1 MFDKGA
7 RSLLNPLEE
16 ALPDAPK
23 QEGHLKQRQTLRVAP
38 QDLLCHGRGLSRN
51 RDIPHSGGE
60 TTFSTGAAWAI
71 GNSAF
76 NSFHLG
82 LEAECQGER

>member
-1 MFDKGA
+1 MRPFLRPQSKKGISGSV
-7 RSLLNPLEE
+7 RSAGWHPRISSAMEE
-16 ALPDAPK
+16 DSA
-23 QEGHLKQRQTLRVAP
+23 ETRTLRAW
-38 QDLLCHGRGLSRN
+38 
-51 RDIPHSGGE
+51 E
-60 TTFSTGAAWAI
+60 KTTVNTGAAWAI

>member
-7 RSLLNPLEE
+7 RSLLKPLEE
-16 ALPDAPK
+16 ALPDASK
-23 QEGHLKQRQTLRVAP
+23 QEGHLQQRQTLRVAP
-38 QDLLCHGRGLSRN
+38 QDLFCHGRGLSIN
-51 RDIPHSGGE
+51 RDTSHLGE
-60 TTFSTGAAWAI
+60 TTFNTGAAWAI